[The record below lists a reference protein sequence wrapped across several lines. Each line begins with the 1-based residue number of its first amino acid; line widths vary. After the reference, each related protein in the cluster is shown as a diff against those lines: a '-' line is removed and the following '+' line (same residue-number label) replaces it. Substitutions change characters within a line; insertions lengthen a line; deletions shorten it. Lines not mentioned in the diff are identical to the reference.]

1 MSSDAATASTFTPA
15 PLDSSKRTW
24 LIASGCA
31 GCVGVVALA
40 TPFVRSF
47 EPSELAKAAGG
58 PVEVDISG
66 LKPGEKMIVAW
77 RGKPVWILNRTPEM
91 MDDLK
96 KVDVNSLADPDSKR
110 TNYSAT
116 PEYACNTARAR
127 ADRANLLVMVGI
139 CTHLGCSPNDRFAAG
154 PQPSLPDNWEGGFL
168 CPCHGSKYDLS
179 GRVFKNQPAPDNM
192 QVPPHQYL
200 SATRLLIGDDTK
212 KA

>member
-1 MSSDAATASTFTPA
+1 
-15 PLDSSKRTW
+15 LDSSKRTW

-58 PVEVDISG
+58 PVEADVSG
-66 LKPGEKMIVAW
+66 LKPGEKMVVAW

-91 MDDLK
+91 MTALK
-96 KVDVNSLADPDSKR
+96 SNDAALADPESKR
-110 TNYSAT
+110 TNYSTT
-116 PEYACNTARAR
+116 PEYARNDARAR
-127 ADRANLLVMVGI
+127 SEHSNMLVVVGI
-139 CTHLGCSPNDRFAAG
+139 CTHLGCSPNDRFASG
-154 PQPSLPDNWEGGFL
+154 PQPGLPDNWDGGFL

-179 GRVFKNQPAPDNM
+179 GRVYKNQPAPDNL
-192 QVPPHQYL
+192 QVPPYQFL
-200 SATRLLIGDDTK
+200 SGTRLLIGDDTK

>member
-1 MSSDAATASTFTPA
+1 MSSDATVSTFTPA

-31 GCVGVVALA
+31 GCAGVVALA

-58 PVEVDISG
+58 PVEADISG
-66 LKPGEKMIVAW
+66 LKPGDKMVVAW

-91 MDDLK
+91 MASLK
-96 KVDVNSLADPDSKR
+96 KNDDALADPMSKR
-110 TNYSAT
+110 TNYSTT
-116 PEYACNTARAR
+116 PDYARNDARSR
-127 ADRANLLVMVGI
+127 AERSNMLVTVGI
-139 CTHLGCSPNDRFAAG
+139 CTHLGCSPNDRFATG
-154 PQPSLPDNWEGGFL
+154 PQPGLPDNWDGGFF

-179 GRVFKNQPAPDNM
+179 GRVYKNQPAPDNLE
-192 QVPPHQYL
+192 VPPYQYL
-200 SATRLLIGDDTK
+200 SETRLLIGDDTK

>member
-1 MSSDAATASTFTPA
+1 MSSDATVNTFTPA

-58 PVEVDISG
+58 PVEADISG
-66 LKPGEKMIVAW
+66 LKPGEKMVVAW

-96 KVDVNSLADPDSKR
+96 KIHPDELADPQSKR
-110 TNYSAT
+110 TNYSST
-116 PEYACNTARAR
+116 PDYARNDARAR
-127 ADRANLLVMVGI
+127 SDHSNVLVMVGI
-139 CTHLGCSPNDRFAAG
+139 CTHLGCSPNDRFSAG

-179 GRVFKNQPAPDNM
+179 GRVYKNQPAPDNM
-192 QVPPHQYL
+192 QVPPYQYL